1 MTEATRLPARTRN
14 GWPMTA
20 EAWERLID
28 EVSRLRR
35 DVSTLAGAGL
45 EEGVVHLPVAHAAR
59 RLQTLIAAQ
68 AIAELTDDNGCV
80 AIGRRAT
87 VQDEQGEAMSFSVV
101 FPGDGDPT
109 EGWVS
114 ADSPLGAAVLGG
126 HAGDVVHVDAPA
138 GPWSAVI
145 VGVD

>member
-1 MTEATRLPARTRN
+1 VR
-14 GWPMTA
+14 
-20 EAWERLID
+20 
-28 EVSRLRR
+28 
-35 DVSTLAGAGL
+35 
-45 EEGVVHLPVAHAAR
+45 
-59 RLQTLIAAQ
+59 
-68 AIAELTDDNGCV
+68 
-80 AIGRRAT
+80 
-87 VQDEQGEAMSFSVV
+87 DEQGEAMSFSVV

-138 GPWSAVI
+138 GRWSAVI